1 MRRHIDS
8 AIEAIHVGRALGEPL
23 VAAASPNSDVAA

>member
-8 AIEAIHVGRALGEPL
+8 AIEAIHLGRTLGERL
-23 VAAASPNSDVAA
+23 VASAPPG

>member
-8 AIEAIHVGRALGEPL
+8 AIEAIHLGRTLGEPL
-23 VAAASPNSDVAA
+23 VAAAPTGGVAA

>member
-8 AIEAIHVGRALGEPL
+8 AIEAIHLGRELNEPL
-23 VAAASPNSDVAA
+23 VASVPTG

>member
-8 AIEAIHVGRALGEPL
+8 AIEAIHLGRTLGEPL
-23 VAAASPNSDVAA
+23 AASAPTA